1 MENIL
6 RLIYNK
12 SIKNEILNNND
23 IDKILSF
30 LVINKDLNNYILN
43 IDVQPIRSNKVASY
57 SSYTKRIT
65 IYSKTIE
72 KLILNIEKNI
82 INATDFDIA
91 LYKNLSI
98 LQVILHEVEHANQ
111 QKIAFSE
118 NNLEAFIL
126 RMSFL
131 IKNAYEDQLYEYC
144 PEERLAEIK
153 SYEDLILMIQYLN
166 NKTSNISSILDAEKL
181 QRLLRGYHYKD
192 EKVEAPLTTY
202 FFLANKIELIQNIK
216 LDNDDLEERMRFGYS
231 ISNNEYGDSMNKLIL
246 SLNKNFRNRI
256 NIK

>member
-1 MENIL
+1 
-6 RLIYNK
+6 
-12 SIKNEILNNND
+12 
-23 IDKILSF
+23 
-30 LVINKDLNNYILN
+30 
-43 IDVQPIRSNKVASY
+43 
-57 SSYTKRIT
+57 
-65 IYSKTIE
+65 
-72 KLILNIEKNI
+72 
-82 INATDFDIA
+82 
-91 LYKNLSI
+91 
-98 LQVILHEVEHANQ
+98 
-111 QKIAFSE
+111 
-118 NNLEAFIL
+118 
-126 RMSFL
+126 MSFL

-166 NKTSNISSILDAEKL
+166 NKTSNISSILDVEKL

-192 EKVEAPLTTY
+192 EKVESPLMTY
-202 FFLANKIELIQNIK
+202 FSLANKSELIQGIN